1 MPKSLIIS
9 QIQKNVFI
17 GFSEFGMSILLEK
30 MKLEE
35 GMAWKKT
42 CERNKKGQI
51 GKSGK
56 ASQYGFAPQALYC

>member
-1 MPKSLIIS
+1 MLSYFYWTLLFLQSNSALSFFSPLSPMPKSLIIS

-35 GMAWKKT
+35 GMA
-42 CERNKKGQI
+42 
-51 GKSGK
+51 
-56 ASQYGFAPQALYC
+56 